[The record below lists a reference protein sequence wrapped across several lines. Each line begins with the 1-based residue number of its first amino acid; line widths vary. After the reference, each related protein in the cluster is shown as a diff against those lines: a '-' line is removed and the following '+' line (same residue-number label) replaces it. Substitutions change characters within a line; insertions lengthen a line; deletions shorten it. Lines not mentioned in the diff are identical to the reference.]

1 MMLLEAGLR
10 VILRLQEGWKWTE
23 LQSGCYDLPPPP
35 EGPYY
40 CLHQEERD
48 RCNLKMIDKDYLA
61 CSGIENSKV
70 KPEDCRTILHV
81 IKKGPFMTL
90 YQVKIKIGQPVEH
103 LSARTI
109 RRIILDSGRSACV
122 SSQVLALT
130 QEMKIGRVAW
140 CKRMMRWWGRG
151 LPLGKMLFP
160 RTKFTSHCC

>member
-1 MMLLEAGLR
+1 
-10 VILRLQEGWKWTE
+10 
-23 LQSGCYDLPPPP
+23 
-35 EGPYY
+35 
-40 CLHQEERD
+40 
-48 RCNLKMIDKDYLA
+48 MIDKDYLA

-109 RRIILDSGRSACV
+109 RRIILDSGQTACV

-130 QEMKIGRVAW
+130 EEMKIGRVAW
-140 CKRMMRWWGRG
+140 CKRMMRKRASFRKDVVSEDEVYFSTKVTTGERLVRQLRG
-151 LPLGKMLFP
+151 TPCNHLHKESLDEA
-160 RTKFTSHCC
+160 